1 MSLLPT
7 TSSVPAPAR
16 RSHAWIVLAL
26 VCSLGVTA
34 CGDRKGK
41 GASQVAAK
49 VNKEE
54 ISVHQINFLLQQQR
68 GLKPEQADAAG
79 RQVLER
85 LIDQE
90 LAVQR
95 AQEMKLDRDPRVV
108 QQIEASRRE
117 IVSRAY
123 LEKVSEAAPRPSAEE
138 VKKYYEDMPALFNDR
153 RIYSIQELAIEA
165 RPDQIPV
172 LRAQLDGSK
181 NINDF
186 IEYLKANSFRFV
198 GNQAVRPAEQ
208 LPLTMIGAFSRLK
221 DGQSMLVPNANGA
234 QVYVVAA
241 SRSEP
246 IDEVRARTA
255 IEQFLVNDAKRRLA
269 EAELKSM
276 RSTAK
281 IEYVGKFAEAAASA
295 PPTSTP
301 TAPTPTEPAAP
312 QAQVAPQPVQA
323 AAPAASGIDPKAIDK
338 GLSGLK

>member
-1 MSLLPT
+1 MNPLPT
-7 TSSVPAPAR
+7 TSSVPAAPR
-16 RSHAWIVLAL
+16 RPHVWIVLAL
-26 VCSLGVTA
+26 ACALGVAA

-68 GLKPEQADAAG
+68 GLKPEQAEAAG

-95 AQEMKLDRDPRVV
+95 AQDMKLDRDPRVV

-138 VKKYYEDMPALFNDR
+138 VRKYYEDMPSLFHDR
-153 RIYSIQELAIEA
+153 RIYSIQEVAVEA
-165 RPDQIPV
+165 RPDQIPT
-172 LRAQLDGSK
+172 LRTQLQGSK
-181 NINDF
+181 TVNDF
-186 IEYLKANSFRFV
+186 IEYLKANNFRFV

-208 LPLTMIGAFSRLK
+208 LPLTLVEAFSKLK
-221 DGQSMLVPNANGA
+221 DGQSMLVPNATGA

-241 SRSEP
+241 SRTEP
-246 IDEVRARTA
+246 IDEVRARPA
-255 IEQFLVNDAKRRLA
+255 IEQFLVNDAKRKLA

-276 RSTAK
+276 RSTAS
-281 IEYVGKFAEAAASA
+281 IEYVGKFAEPAASA
-295 PPTSTP
+295 PPASGTD
-301 TAPTPTEPAAP
+301 AA
-312 QAQVAPQPVQA
+312 AQVEAAPQPVQA
-323 AAPAASGIDPKAIDK
+323 AAPAASSGIDPKAIDK

>member
-1 MSLLPT
+1 MT
-7 TSSVPAPAR
+7 FAVPAAGRPTRLWLVLA
-16 RSHAWIVLAL
+16 LAL
-26 VCSLGVTA
+26 VCALGLAA
-34 CGDRKGK
+34 CGDRKK

-54 ISVHQINFLLQQQR
+54 ISVHQINFQLQQQR

-79 RQVLER
+79 RQVLDK

-108 QQIEASRRE
+108 QQLEASRRE
-117 IVSRAY
+117 ILSRAY
-123 LEKVSEAAPRPSAEE
+123 LEKVAEAAPRPSAEE
-138 VKKYYEDMPALFNDR
+138 VNKYYEDMPSLFQNR
-153 RIYSIQELAIEA
+153 RIYSIQEIAIEA
-165 RPDQIPV
+165 RPDQIPT
-172 LRAQLDGSK
+172 LRTQLQGSK
-181 NINDF
+181 NVNDF
-186 IEYLKANSFRFV
+186 IEYLKANNFRFV

-208 LPLTMIGAFSRLK
+208 LPLTLVDAFSKLK

-246 IDEVRARTA
+246 IDEMRARSA
-255 IEQFLVNDAKRRLA
+255 IEQFLVNDAKRRLV

-295 PPTSTP
+295 PASEG
-301 TAPTPTEPAAP
+301 ASQSQAAP
-312 QAQVAPQPVQA
+312 VQV
-323 AAPAASGIDPKAIDK
+323 AAPAASGVDPKAIDK

>member
-1 MSLLPT
+1 MSPLST
-7 TSSVPAPAR
+7 TSPAPAATPR
-16 RSHAWIVLAL
+16 PLAWIVLFLA
-26 VCSLGVTA
+26 CAMSLAA

-68 GLKPEQADAAG
+68 GLKPEQADVAG

-90 LAVQR
+90 LALQR

-108 QQIEASRRE
+108 QQLEASRRE

-123 LEKVSEAAPRPSAEE
+123 LEKVAEAAPRPSAEE
-138 VKKYYEDMPALFNDR
+138 IKKYYEDMPSLFHDR
-153 RIYSIQELAIEA
+153 RIYSIQEIAIEA
-165 RPDQIPV
+165 KPDQIEP
-172 LRAQLDGSK
+172 LRTQLANSK
-181 NINDF
+181 NVNEF
-186 IEYLKANSFRFV
+186 IEYLKANNFRFV

-208 LPLTMIGAFSRLK
+208 LPLTLVDAFSKLK

-241 SRSEP
+241 SRTDP
-246 IDEVRARTA
+246 IDEVRARPA
-255 IEQFLVNDAKRRLA
+255 IEQFLVNDAKRKLA

-281 IEYVGKFAEAAASA
+281 IEYVGKFAEPAASA
-295 PPTSTP
+295 PP
-301 TAPTPTEPAAP
+301 AAP
-312 QAQVAPQPVQA
+312 ADEVARQTQEAPRP
-323 AAPAASGIDPKAIDK
+323 AAPAARASSALDSKAIDK